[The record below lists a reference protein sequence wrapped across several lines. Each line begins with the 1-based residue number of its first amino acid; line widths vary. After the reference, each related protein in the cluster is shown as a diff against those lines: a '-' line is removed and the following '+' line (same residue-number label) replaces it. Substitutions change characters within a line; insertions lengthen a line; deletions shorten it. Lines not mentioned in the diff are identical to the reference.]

1 MMGISVH
8 LLQRLS
14 DIGDEV
20 GAVFQTAGHPHQSRG
35 DAGGDELV
43 AQVNALFCS
52 YVEEQSGIV
61 AETTAPRT
69 DRERNETDF
78 IVGSVGSQ
86 DNSEVLH
93 WIAISLGV
101 LAALAREDSYGYK
114 IGKDMSACV
123 SVTESTLYPI
133 LRRLESAG
141 SLSVYSV
148 EHNGRLRKIY
158 HITPRGRQQLQD
170 FVADWGEIAAMYE
183 FIKGGLEHEQV

>member
-1 MMGISVH
+1 MLDAQMK
-8 LLQRLS
+8 
-14 DIGDEV
+14 
-20 GAVFQTAGHPHQSRG
+20 RG
-35 DAGGDELV
+35 
-43 AQVNALFCS
+43 
-52 YVEEQSGIV
+52 
-61 AETTAPRT
+61 
-69 DRERNETDF
+69 F
-78 IVGSVGSQ
+78 I
-86 DNSEVLH
+86 E
-93 WIAISLGV
+93 ICV

-114 IGKDMSACV
+114 IVKDMSACV

>member
-1 MMGISVH
+1 MLDAQM
-8 LLQRLS
+8 R
-14 DIGDEV
+14 
-20 GAVFQTAGHPHQSRG
+20 RG
-35 DAGGDELV
+35 FLEI
-43 AQVNALFCS
+43 C
-52 YVEEQSGIV
+52 
-61 AETTAPRT
+61 
-69 DRERNETDF
+69 
-78 IVGSVGSQ
+78 
-86 DNSEVLH
+86 
-93 WIAISLGV
+93 V

-114 IGKDMSACV
+114 IVKDMSACV

-148 EHNGRLRKIY
+148 EHNGRRRKMD